1 MKRSVVLITVMLLV
15 GFGAGL
21 IFCRAFWAEEAFR
34 AGYAKATQNLK
45 LRFEKVVKENSMFYA
60 EGLGV
65 VFVPKGGDTFEVV
78 IPGQIG
84 GEQKP

>member
-1 MKRSVVLITVMLLV
+1 MKRSVVLGTVMLLV
-15 GFGAGL
+15 GLGAGF

-60 EGLGV
+60 EDLGV

-78 IPGQIG
+78 IPGVIEEDRKQ
-84 GEQKP
+84 